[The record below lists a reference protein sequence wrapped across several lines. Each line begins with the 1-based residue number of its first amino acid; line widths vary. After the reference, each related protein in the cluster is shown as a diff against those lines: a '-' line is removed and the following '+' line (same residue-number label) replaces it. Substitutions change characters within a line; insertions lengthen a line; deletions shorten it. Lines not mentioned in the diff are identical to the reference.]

1 MRLFRKES
9 VPFLIIIALVAV
21 VIILSVQL
29 YISNQSLAT
38 ASNTVKTFEYDQKVL
53 NFSKLFITKVLKA
66 DGEVS
71 FDDRLLLENSV
82 RSIDDKSIFDQWQK
96 FVNAKSSLEAQI
108 EVKNLLEMLVDKI
121 IIKP

>member
-1 MRLFRKES
+1 MQLFRRES
-9 VPFLIIIALVAV
+9 LPFLIIIALVAV
-21 VIILSVQL
+21 VIVLAVQL
-29 YISNQSLAT
+29 YVANHSLVLAN
-38 ASNTVKTFEYDQKVL
+38 NTIKTFEYDQKVL

-121 IIKP
+121 II